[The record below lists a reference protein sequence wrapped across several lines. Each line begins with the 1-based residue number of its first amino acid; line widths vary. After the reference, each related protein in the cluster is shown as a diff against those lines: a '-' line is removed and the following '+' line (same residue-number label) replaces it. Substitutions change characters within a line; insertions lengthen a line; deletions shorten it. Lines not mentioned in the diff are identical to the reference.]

1 MSEPETTPP
10 KRFGDGWMDPTKN
23 NVILIYILYLISCV
37 IFIAGVIGLISAY
50 MNRDKADDW
59 LKTHYTWAIRTFW
72 IALLFSA
79 ISFVLT
85 FVLIGILGFVAT
97 AVWVIVRVIIGL
109 QKVNRSEPIDRP
121 ESWLV

>member
-1 MSEPETTPP
+1 MSDPETTPP
-10 KRFGDGWMDPTKN
+10 PRFGDGWMDPTKN
-23 NVILIYILYLISCV
+23 NVILIYILYLVSCV
-37 IFIAGVIGLISAY
+37 IFIAGIIGLISAY
-50 MNRDKADDW
+50 INRDKAEDW

-97 AVWVIVRVIIGL
+97 GVWVIVRVIVGL
-109 QKVNRSEPIDRP
+109 QKVNRSEPIERP

>member
-1 MSEPETTPP
+1 MSDPETTPP
-10 KRFGDGWMDPTKN
+10 PRFGDGWMDPTKN
-23 NVILIYILYLISCV
+23 NVILIYILYLVSCV
-37 IFIAGVIGLISAY
+37 IFIAGIIGLISAY
-50 MNRDKADDW
+50 MNRDKAEDW

-97 AVWVIVRVIIGL
+97 GVWVIVRMIVGL
-109 QKVNRSEPIDRP
+109 QKVNRSEPIERP

>member
-1 MSEPETTPP
+1 MSDPQTTPP
-10 KRFGDGWMDPTKN
+10 KRFGDGWMDPTRN
-23 NVILIYILYLISCV
+23 NVILIYILYLVSCV

-50 MNRDKADDW
+50 MNRDKAEDW

-85 FVLIGILGFVAT
+85 FVIIGVFGFLAT

-109 QKVNRSEPIDRP
+109 QKVNRSEPIERP
-121 ESWLV
+121 QSWLV

>member
-1 MSEPETTPP
+1 MSDPQTTPP
-10 KRFGDGWMDPTKN
+10 KRFGDGWMDPTRN
-23 NVILIYILYLISCV
+23 NVILIYILYLVSCV

-50 MNRDKADDW
+50 MNRDKAEGW

-85 FVLIGILGFVAT
+85 FVIIGVFGFLAT

-109 QKVNRSEPIDRP
+109 QKVNRSEPIERP

>member
-59 LKTHYTWAIRTFW
+59 LQTHYTWAIRTFW

-85 FVLIGILGFVAT
+85 FVLVGILGFVAT
-97 AVWVIVRVIIGL
+97 AVWVIVRVIVGL